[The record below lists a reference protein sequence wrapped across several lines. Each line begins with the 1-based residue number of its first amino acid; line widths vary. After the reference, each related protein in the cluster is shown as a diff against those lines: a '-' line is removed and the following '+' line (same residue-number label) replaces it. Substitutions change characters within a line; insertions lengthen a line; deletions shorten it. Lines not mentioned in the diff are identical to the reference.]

1 MDFHE
6 EDDDIIRS
14 SRWQMFLKIGV
25 LKKFVIFTG
34 KYLSW
39 CLFLRKLLDFRQ
51 VFSCVHIAKVLS
63 TPFLQNTSGGC
74 FLIIL
79 LPLVAYIILHASN
92 LLT

>member
-34 KYLSW
+34 K
-39 CLFLRKLLDFRQ
+39 
-51 VFSCVHIAKVLS
+51 
-63 TPFLQNTSGGC
+63 
-74 FLIIL
+74 
-79 LPLVAYIILHASN
+79 
-92 LLT
+92 